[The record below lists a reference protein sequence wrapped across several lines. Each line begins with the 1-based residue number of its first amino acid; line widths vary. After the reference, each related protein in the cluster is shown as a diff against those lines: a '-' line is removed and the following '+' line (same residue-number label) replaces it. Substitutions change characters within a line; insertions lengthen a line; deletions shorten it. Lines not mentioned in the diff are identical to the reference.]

1 MAWRK
6 IRRLIFLGN
15 RIDVERKDLK
25 REKNR
30 VVKKKHL

>member
-15 RIDVERKDLK
+15 WIYVERKDLK